1 MSRFFQ
7 PGKKGHDAESQAQRY
22 LEQRGLRSLER
33 NYRCKL
39 GEIDIIM
46 QQQDTLVFVEVRYR
60 KQRAFGSAAES
71 VTTTKQRKL
80 IRAAQ
85 HYLQTHRLYDC
96 PCRFDVLAIH
106 GEKSEEI
113 DWIPNAFQQELV

>member
-1 MSRFFQ
+1 MGRFFQ
-7 PGKKGHDAESQAQRY
+7 PGKKGSDAELLALRY
-22 LEQRGLRSLER
+22 LEQRGLLCLER

-46 QQQDTLVFVEVRYR
+46 KQQDTLIFVEVRYR
-60 KQRAFGSAAES
+60 KQSAFGSAAES

-85 HYLQTHRLYDC
+85 HYLQTHRLFDS
-96 PCRFDVLAIH
+96 PCRFDVLAIG
-106 GEKSEEI
+106 GESSEQI